1 MTRRSWLA
9 QSAHRTGAGPH
20 ADRRERR
27 AQSTRRQCD
36 DAVLA
41 EHLAALDAAYAA
53 ADEYDA
59 RQRTAWLAQ
68 HPDLDL
74 DAEADAAHEGSER
87 EARERRP

>member
-1 MTRRSWLA
+1 VSRRSWLA

-27 AQSTRRQCD
+27 TQSTRRQCD

-53 ADEYDA
+53 AAEYDDA
-59 RQRTAWLAQ
+59 AEAAWLAS
-68 HPDLDL
+68 HLDA
-74 DAEADAAHEGSER
+74 DYEAEADAAHEGSER

>member
-27 AQSTRRQCD
+27 DSTRRQHD
-36 DAVLA
+36 DRVLA
-41 EHLAALDAAYAA
+41 EHLTLDAAYADA
-53 ADEYDA
+53 ADHDA
-59 RQRTAWLAQ
+59 RQYAAWLAA